1 MRGFLYKPLAG
12 IAPRPVAALQQID
25 SRPIKEAKITVQFID
40 EASILVEA
48 GKGGAGC
55 LSFRREK
62 YVAKG
67 GPNGGDGGD
76 GGSVYLIADDALNTL
91 VDFRYQPRYRAKN
104 GQPGSGRNMTG
115 AAADDL
121 QVKVPVGT
129 TVIDEGTR
137 EVLGDLLE
145 HNQVLKVAA
154 GGYRGLGNTRFK
166 SSTNRAPRKTTPG
179 TPGEARKL
187 RLQLKLIAD
196 VGLLGLPN
204 AGKSTLLSRVSASR
218 PKIADYP
225 FTTLVPSLGVVG
237 GNSDRALVMADIPGL
252 IEGAAEGAGLGTRFL
267 RHVARTRVLLHL
279 IDVAPLDETEP
290 LDNLVL
296 IENELLAYSAA
307 FAERPVMI
315 VLNKIDLIDS
325 QQLAVLKEQFAK
337 EFPEREI
344 FAISAVTGEGLD
356 PMVHALQ
363 THVADLKA
371 ALLTDEAALAADT
384 ELQTRISNDVMSSSL
399 GVVAPLDPLAGDE
412 ADDISDQNDPEQSD
426 DDDHDVEVIYTNE

>member
-1 MRGFLYKPLAG
+1 M
-12 IAPRPVAALQQID
+12 
-25 SRPIKEAKITVQFID
+25 QFID

-76 GGSVYLIADDALNTL
+76 GGSVYLIADSALNTL

-121 QVKVPVGT
+121 YVKVPVGT
-129 TVIDEGTR
+129 TIIDEDTR
-137 EVLGDLLE
+137 DVLGDLLAHE
-145 HNQVLKVAA
+145 QVLKVAA

-179 TPGEARKL
+179 TAGESRKL

-237 GNSDRALVMADIPGL
+237 GDGDRALVMADIPGL

-279 IDVAPLDETEP
+279 VDVAPLDETHP
-290 LDNLVL
+290 LDNVIL
-296 IENELLAYSAA
+296 IENELLAYSTA
-307 FAERPVMI
+307 FAERPVII
-315 VLNKIDLIDS
+315 VLNKIDLVDEDS
-325 QQLAVLKEQFAK
+325 LARLKALFAA
-337 EFPEREI
+337 EYPDREI
-344 FAISAVTGEGLD
+344 HAISAVTGAGVE
-356 PMVHALQ
+356 PMIHSLQ
-363 THVADLKA
+363 TKLIDLKA
-371 ALLTDEAALAADT
+371 TLADDEKALAADQD
-384 ELQTRISNDVMSSSL
+384 LQARISRDVMSQSM
-399 GVVAPLDPLAGDE
+399 GVVAPLGAPHGENDDE
-412 ADDISDQNDPEQSD
+412 D
-426 DDDHDVEVIYTNE
+426 DDDEDHNVEVIYTNE

>member
-1 MRGFLYKPLAG
+1 M
-12 IAPRPVAALQQID
+12 
-25 SRPIKEAKITVQFID
+25 QFID
-40 EASILVEA
+40 EASISVEA

-76 GGSVYLIADDALNTL
+76 GGSVYLVADAALNTL

-115 AAADDL
+115 AAAADL
-121 QVKVPVGT
+121 FVKVPVGT
-129 TVIDEGTR
+129 TVIDEDTR
-137 EVLGDLLE
+137 DVLGDLLAAG
-145 HNQVLKVAA
+145 QTLKVAA

-179 TPGEARKL
+179 TPGESRKL

-204 AGKSTLLSRVSASR
+204 AGKSTLLSRISASR

-237 GNSDRALVMADIPGL
+237 GDSDRSLVVADIPGL

-267 RHVARTRVLLHL
+267 RHVARTRLLLHL
-279 IDVAPLDETEP
+279 IDVAPVDDSHP
-290 LDNLVL
+290 LDNLIV
-296 IENELLAYSAA
+296 IENELLAYSEA
-307 FAERPVMI
+307 FGERPVII
-315 VLNKIDLIDS
+315 VLNKIDLVDEE
-325 QQLAVLKEQFAK
+325 QLNALQAQFAE

-344 FAISAVTGEGLD
+344 SVISAVTGAGIDAL
-356 PMVHALQ
+356 VHRLQ
-363 THVADLKA
+363 DAVIDLKQQLA
-371 ALLTDEAALAADT
+371 EDEAALAADND
-384 ELQTRISNDVMSSSL
+384 LQQRISQDVMAQSMGVAMPAGL
-399 GVVAPLDPLAGDE
+399 GPEPAPGS
-412 ADDISDQNDPEQSD
+412 ADDDQGD
-426 DDDHDVEVIYTNE
+426 DDEDDNFDVEVVYTNE

>member
-1 MRGFLYKPLAG
+1 M
-12 IAPRPVAALQQID
+12 
-25 SRPIKEAKITVQFID
+25 QFID
-40 EASILVEA
+40 EASISVEA

-76 GGSVYLIADDALNTL
+76 GGSVYLVADAALNTL

-115 AAADDL
+115 AAAADL
-121 QVKVPVGT
+121 FVKVPVGT
-129 TVIDEGTR
+129 TVIDEDTR
-137 EVLGDLLE
+137 DVLGDLLAAG
-145 HNQVLKVAA
+145 QTLKVAA

-179 TPGEARKL
+179 TPGESRKL

-204 AGKSTLLSRVSASR
+204 AGKSTLLSRISASR

-237 GNSDRALVMADIPGL
+237 GDSDRSLVVADIPGL

-267 RHVARTRVLLHL
+267 RHVARTRLLLHL
-279 IDVAPLDETEP
+279 IDVAPVDESHP
-290 LDNLVL
+290 LDNLIV
-296 IENELLAYSAA
+296 IENELLAYSEA
-307 FAERPVMI
+307 FGERPVII
-315 VLNKIDLIDS
+315 VLNKIDLVDEE
-325 QQLAVLKEQFAK
+325 QLNALQAQFA
-337 EFPEREI
+337 EAFPEREI
-344 FAISAVTGEGLD
+344 SVISAVTGAGIDAL
-356 PMVHALQ
+356 VHRLQ
-363 THVADLKA
+363 DAVIDLKQQLA
-371 ALLTDEAALAADT
+371 EDEAALAADND
-384 ELQTRISNDVMSSSL
+384 LQQRISQDVMAQSMGVAMPAGL
-399 GVVAPLDPLAGDE
+399 GPEPAPGS
-412 ADDISDQNDPEQSD
+412 ADDDQGD
-426 DDDHDVEVIYTNE
+426 DDEDDNFDVEVVYTNE

>member
-1 MRGFLYKPLAG
+1 M
-12 IAPRPVAALQQID
+12 
-25 SRPIKEAKITVQFID
+25 QFID
-40 EASILVEA
+40 EASILVDA

-62 YVAKG
+62 YIAKG

-76 GGSVYLIADDALNTL
+76 GGSVYLIADSALNTL
-91 VDFRYQPRYRAKN
+91 VDFRYQPRYKAKN

-121 QVKVPVGT
+121 YVKVPVGT
-129 TVIDEGTR
+129 TVIDEETR
-137 EVLGDLLE
+137 DVLGDLLT
-145 HNQVLKVAA
+145 HQQVLKVAA
-154 GGYRGLGNTRFK
+154 GGHRGLGNTRFK
-166 SSTNRAPRKTTPG
+166 SSTNRTPRKTTPG
-179 TPGEARKL
+179 TPGESRKL

-237 GNSDRALVMADIPGL
+237 GDGDRALVMADIPGL

-267 RHVARTRVLLHL
+267 RHVARTRLLLHL
-279 IDVAPLDETEP
+279 VDVAPLDQTHP
-290 LDNLVL
+290 VDNLIL

-307 FAERPVMI
+307 FAERPVII
-315 VLNKIDLIDS
+315 VLNKIDLVDEDT
-325 QQLAVLKEQFAK
+325 LRDLKALFVAEY
-337 EFPEREI
+337 PDREI
-344 FAISAVTGEGLD
+344 HTISAVSGAGIEA
-356 PMVHALQ
+356 MVHSLQ
-363 THVADLKA
+363 DRIIELKTSLAD
-371 ALLTDEAALAADT
+371 DEEALAADVD
-384 ELQTRISNDVMSSSL
+384 LQERISRDVMSQSMGVAVPL
-399 GVVAPLDPLAGDE
+399 GSAAASTEAGDATDNSE
-412 ADDISDQNDPEQSD
+412 EED

>member
-1 MRGFLYKPLAG
+1 M
-12 IAPRPVAALQQID
+12 
-25 SRPIKEAKITVQFID
+25 QFID
-40 EASILVEA
+40 EASISVEA

-76 GGSVYLIADDALNTL
+76 GGSVYLVADAALNTL

-115 AAADDL
+115 AAAADL
-121 QVKVPVGT
+121 FVKVPVGT
-129 TVIDEGTR
+129 TVIDEDTR
-137 EVLGDLLE
+137 DVLGDLLAAG
-145 HNQVLKVAA
+145 QTLKVAA

-179 TPGEARKL
+179 TPGESRKL

-204 AGKSTLLSRVSASR
+204 AGKSTLLSRISASR

-237 GNSDRALVMADIPGL
+237 GDSDRSLVVADIPGL

-267 RHVARTRVLLHL
+267 RHVARTRLLLHL
-279 IDVAPLDETEP
+279 IDVAPVDESHP
-290 LDNLVL
+290 LDNLIV
-296 IENELLAYSAA
+296 IENELLAYSEA
-307 FAERPVMI
+307 FGERPVII
-315 VLNKIDLIDS
+315 VLNKIDLVDEE
-325 QQLAVLKEQFAK
+325 QLNALQAQFA
-337 EFPEREI
+337 EAFPEREI
-344 FAISAVTGEGLD
+344 LVISAVTGAGIDAL
-356 PMVHALQ
+356 VHRLQ
-363 THVADLKA
+363 DAVIDLKQQLA
-371 ALLTDEAALAADT
+371 EDEAALAADND
-384 ELQTRISNDVMSSSL
+384 LQQRISQDVMAQSMGVAMPAGL
-399 GVVAPLDPLAGDE
+399 GPEPAPGS
-412 ADDISDQNDPEQSD
+412 ADDDQGD
-426 DDDHDVEVIYTNE
+426 DDEDDNFDVEVVYTNE

>member
-1 MRGFLYKPLAG
+1 M
-12 IAPRPVAALQQID
+12 
-25 SRPIKEAKITVQFID
+25 QFID
-40 EASILVEA
+40 EASISVEA

-76 GGSVYLIADDALNTL
+76 GGSVYLVADAALNTL

-115 AAADDL
+115 AAAADL
-121 QVKVPVGT
+121 FVKVPVGT
-129 TVIDEGTR
+129 TVIDEDTR
-137 EVLGDLLE
+137 DVLGDLLAAG
-145 HNQVLKVAA
+145 QTLKVAA

-179 TPGEARKL
+179 TPGESRKL

-204 AGKSTLLSRVSASR
+204 AGKSTLLSRISASR

-237 GNSDRALVMADIPGL
+237 GDSDRSLVVADIPGL

-267 RHVARTRVLLHL
+267 RHVARTRLLLHL
-279 IDVAPLDETEP
+279 IDVAPVDDSHP
-290 LDNLVL
+290 LDNLIV
-296 IENELLAYSAA
+296 IENELLAYSEA
-307 FAERPVMI
+307 FGERPVII
-315 VLNKIDLIDS
+315 VLNKIDLVDEE
-325 QQLAVLKEQFAK
+325 QLNALQAQFA
-337 EFPEREI
+337 EAFPEREI
-344 FAISAVTGEGLD
+344 SVISAVTGAGIDAL
-356 PMVHALQ
+356 VHRLQ
-363 THVADLKA
+363 DAVIDLKQQLA
-371 ALLTDEAALAADT
+371 EDEAALAADND
-384 ELQTRISNDVMSSSL
+384 LQQRISQDVMAQSMGVAMPAGL
-399 GVVAPLDPLAGDE
+399 GPEPAPGS
-412 ADDISDQNDPEQSD
+412 ADDDQGD
-426 DDDHDVEVIYTNE
+426 DDEDDNFDVEVVYTNE

>member
-1 MRGFLYKPLAG
+1 M
-12 IAPRPVAALQQID
+12 
-25 SRPIKEAKITVQFID
+25 QFID
-40 EASILVEA
+40 EASILVDA

-76 GGSVYLIADDALNTL
+76 GGSVYLIADSALNTL

-121 QVKVPVGT
+121 YVKVPVGT
-129 TVIDEGTR
+129 TVIDEETR
-137 EVLGDLLE
+137 DVLGDLLTDK
-145 HNQVLKVAA
+145 QVLKVAA

-179 TPGEARKL
+179 TPGESRKL

-237 GNSDRALVMADIPGL
+237 GDGDRALVMADIPGL

-267 RHVARTRVLLHL
+267 RHVARTRLLLHL
-279 IDVAPLDETEP
+279 VDVAPLDETHP
-290 LDNLVL
+290 VDNVIL

-307 FAERPVMI
+307 FAERPVII
-315 VLNKIDLIDS
+315 VLNKIDLVDEDT
-325 QQLAVLKEQFAK
+325 LAKLKALFA
-337 EFPEREI
+337 EEYPDREI
-344 FAISAVTGEGLD
+344 HAISAVTGAGLD
-356 PMVHALQ
+356 AMIHSLQ
-363 THVADLKA
+363 DKVIDLKT
-371 ALLTDEAALAADT
+371 ALADDEEALAADVD
-384 ELQTRISNDVMSSSL
+384 LQARISRDVMSQSM
-399 GVVAPLDPLAGDE
+399 GVVAPLGSLSGSEAGSGTEAGDATE
-412 ADDISDQNDPEQSD
+412 NSEED

>member
-1 MRGFLYKPLAG
+1 M
-12 IAPRPVAALQQID
+12 
-25 SRPIKEAKITVQFID
+25 QFID
-40 EASILVEA
+40 EASISVEA

-76 GGSVYLIADDALNTL
+76 GGSVYLIADAALNTL

-115 AAADDL
+115 AAAADL
-121 QVKVPVGT
+121 YVKVPVGT
-129 TVIDEGTR
+129 TVIDEDTR
-137 EVLGDLLE
+137 DVLGDLLAAG
-145 HNQVLKVAA
+145 QTLKVAA

-179 TPGEARKL
+179 TPGESRRL

-204 AGKSTLLSRVSASR
+204 AGKSTLLSRISASR

-237 GNSDRALVMADIPGL
+237 GDSDRSLVVADIPGL

-267 RHVARTRVLLHL
+267 RHVARTRLLLHL
-279 IDVAPLDETEP
+279 VDVAPVDETHP
-290 LDNLVL
+290 LDNLIV
-296 IENELLAYSAA
+296 IENELLSYSQA

-315 VLNKIDLIDS
+315 VLNKIDLVDEEELTAL
-325 QQLAVLKEQFAK
+325 QAQFTE

-344 FAISAVTGEGLD
+344 SVISAVTGAGIDAL
-356 PMVHALQ
+356 VHRLQ
-363 THVADLKA
+363 DAVVDLKQ
-371 ALLTDEAALAADT
+371 ALAEDEAALAADND
-384 ELQTRISNDVMSSSL
+384 LQQRISQDVMAQSM
-399 GVVAPLDPLAGDE
+399 GVAVPAGLDTDSTDG
-412 ADDISDQNDPEQSD
+412 SHD
-426 DDDHDVEVIYTNE
+426 DDDDDSDDNFDVEVVYTNE

>member
-1 MRGFLYKPLAG
+1 M
-12 IAPRPVAALQQID
+12 
-25 SRPIKEAKITVQFID
+25 QFID

-76 GGSVYLIADDALNTL
+76 GGSVYLIADSALNTL

-121 QVKVPVGT
+121 YVKVPVGT
-129 TVIDEGTR
+129 TIIDEDTR
-137 EVLGDLLE
+137 DVLGDLLVDA
-145 HNQVLKVAA
+145 QILKVAA

-179 TPGEARKL
+179 TPGESRKL

-237 GNSDRALVMADIPGL
+237 GDGDRSLVMADIPGL

-267 RHVARTRVLLHL
+267 RHVARTRLLLHL
-279 IDVAPLDETEP
+279 VDVAPLDETHP
-290 LDNLVL
+290 LDNVIL

-307 FAERPVMI
+307 FAERPVII
-315 VLNKIDLIDS
+315 VFNKIDLIDD
-325 QQLAVLKEQFAK
+325 QALERLTA
-337 EFPEREI
+337 EFVAEYPDREI
-344 FAISAVTGEGLD
+344 HAISAVTGAGLD
-356 PMVHALQ
+356 AMVHSLQ
-363 THVADLKA
+363 DSVMALKA
-371 ALLTDEAALAADT
+371 ALADDEDALAADQD
-384 ELQTRISNDVMSSSL
+384 LQARISSDVMSQSM
-399 GVVAPLDPLAGDE
+399 GVVAPLGSVDNPEDHA
-412 ADDISDQNDPEQSD
+412 ADDDRQDSGDQD
-426 DDDHDVEVIYTNE
+426 DNHDVEVIYTNE

>member
-1 MRGFLYKPLAG
+1 M
-12 IAPRPVAALQQID
+12 
-25 SRPIKEAKITVQFID
+25 QFID

-62 YVAKG
+62 YIAKG

-76 GGSVYLIADDALNTL
+76 GGSVYLIADSALNTL

-121 QVKVPVGT
+121 YVKVPVGT
-129 TVIDEGTR
+129 TVIDEDTR
-137 EVLGDLLE
+137 DVLGDLLSHE
-145 HNQVLKVAA
+145 QVLKVAA

-179 TPGEARKL
+179 TAGESRKL

-237 GNSDRALVMADIPGL
+237 GEGDRALVMADIPGL

-267 RHVARTRVLLHL
+267 RHVARTRILLHL
-279 IDVAPLDETEP
+279 VDVAPLDGTHP
-290 LDNLVL
+290 LDNVIL

-307 FAERPVMI
+307 FAERPVII
-315 VLNKIDLIDS
+315 VFNKIDLVDEQTVAS
-325 QQLAVLKEQFAK
+325 LKA
-337 EFPEREI
+337 EFLTEYPDREI
-344 FAISAVTGEGLD
+344 HAISAVAGTGLD
-356 PMVHALQ
+356 AMVHS
-363 THVADLKA
+363 
-371 ALLTDEAALAADT
+371 
-384 ELQTRISNDVMSSSL
+384 LQTRVTALKTALADDEQAQAADEDLQNRISTDVMSQSM
-399 GVVAPLDPLAGDE
+399 GVVTPLGSAAAE
-412 ADDISDQNDPEQSD
+412 QADDAQDSDEPD
-426 DDDHDVEVIYTNE
+426 DEDHDVEVIYTNE

>member
-1 MRGFLYKPLAG
+1 M
-12 IAPRPVAALQQID
+12 
-25 SRPIKEAKITVQFID
+25 QFID
-40 EASILVEA
+40 EASISVEA

-76 GGSVYLIADDALNTL
+76 GGSVYLVADAALNTL

-115 AAADDL
+115 AAAADL
-121 QVKVPVGT
+121 FVKVPVGT
-129 TVIDEGTR
+129 TVIDEDTR
-137 EVLGDLLE
+137 DVLGDLLAAG
-145 HNQVLKVAA
+145 QTLKVAA

-179 TPGEARKL
+179 TPGESRKL

-204 AGKSTLLSRVSASR
+204 AGKSTLLSRISASR

-237 GNSDRALVMADIPGL
+237 GDSDRSLVVADIPGL

-267 RHVARTRVLLHL
+267 RHVARTRLLLHL
-279 IDVAPLDETEP
+279 IDVAPVDESHP
-290 LDNLVL
+290 LDNLIV
-296 IENELLAYSAA
+296 IENELLAYSEA
-307 FAERPVMI
+307 FGERPVII
-315 VLNKIDLIDS
+315 VLNKIDLVDEE
-325 QQLAVLKEQFAK
+325 QLNALQAQFA
-337 EFPEREI
+337 EAFPEREI
-344 FAISAVTGEGLD
+344 SVISAVTGAGIDAL
-356 PMVHALQ
+356 VHRLQ
-363 THVADLKA
+363 DAVIDLKQQLA
-371 ALLTDEAALAADT
+371 EDKAALAADND
-384 ELQTRISNDVMSSSL
+384 LQQRISQDVMAQSMGVAMPAGL
-399 GVVAPLDPLAGDE
+399 GPEPAPGS
-412 ADDISDQNDPEQSD
+412 ADDDQGD
-426 DDDHDVEVIYTNE
+426 DDEDDNFDVEVVYTNE